1 MNNKQI
7 TYISI
12 EQLTH
17 HPNNPRKDLG
27 DLTELIDSIKQK
39 GILQNLTVV
48 PWYPV
53 DEENYQKWLSATK
66 AERET
71 ITNEEGYFVLIG
83 NRRFEAAKS
92 AGLTELPCIIAE
104 VPREEQM
111 EIMLLENMQRSDLTV
126 YEEAE
131 GFQMMLDLGYSAD
144 EIANK
149 TGFAR
154 STVYKRVDLLKLDK
168 TGFKASVDRG
178 ATLAELIKLNKI
190 EDEEERN
197 NVLNKAGTKD
207 FEYELERA
215 LRRQGNKKYLQ
226 SVVDVLKPFA
236 KELTEDEK
244 RRRCQY
250 NSEGTRDLE
259 QVAYWSTYRH
269 TDDVTLPELEEDEEY
284 FYYVD
289 SGYSVTLYGPIKEE
303 EEPDEPS
310 EESIKREEKSKAR
323 NKLIEIWDGIS
334 KVRKEYILNMTEKDW
349 SQCLKGFLKSIMVE
363 SENNSWIDY
372 DSFINIL
379 ESPTTYDEETESQIV
394 DVAAGVDKM
403 LESGIN
409 RSIGLF
415 LIAGHTDL
423 IENYNNNTPFVRYFS
438 NSEIYRGN
446 DDDVIFESTILA
458 ELGYEP
464 SEEEQKILDGTHEL
478 YKLWEEDDD

>member
-92 AGLTELPCIIAE
+92 AGLTELPCIVAE

-144 EIANK
+144 EIADK

-197 NVLNKAGTKD
+197 DVLNKAGTKD

-215 LRRQGNKKYLQ
+215 LRRQGNNKYLQ

-259 QVAYWSTYRH
+259 QAAYWSTYRH
-269 TDDVTLPELEEDEEY
+269 TDDVTLPELEEDEKEQADAIPFSFLNNLFFEGKSL
-284 FYYVD
+284 FYGTFYCYDNSQAEAYADKFAINKILINPSAKESPSLGDVNAD
-289 SGYSVTLYGPIKEE
+289 WIIDMGPEGGAGGGTVIARGTPEE
-303 EEPDEPS
+303 ICEVPGS
-310 EESIKREEKSKAR
+310 YT
-323 NKLIEIWDGIS
+323 G
-334 KVRKEYILNMTEKDW
+334 
-349 SQCLKGFLKSIMVE
+349 QFLKPYL
-363 SENNSWIDY
+363 N
-372 DSFINIL
+372 
-379 ESPTTYDEETESQIV
+379 
-394 DVAAGVDKM
+394 K
-403 LESGIN
+403 
-409 RSIGLF
+409 
-415 LIAGHTDL
+415 
-423 IENYNNNTPFVRYFS
+423 
-438 NSEIYRGN
+438 
-446 DDDVIFESTILA
+446 
-458 ELGYEP
+458 
-464 SEEEQKILDGTHEL
+464 
-478 YKLWEEDDD
+478 